1 MQTPQLGQLSG
12 ALGVALCMACSALA
26 ETPESDQPKET
37 ESAPPETTPSA
48 VAALDV
54 ESILSNPLDDEDY
67 QERSNCLPLR
77 AIDKVEVLDDTLVVF
92 QGRGK
97 KLWLNQLSNRCLGLR
112 EDMLVELR
120 AFGGSICRLDR
131 FVGRP
136 RFSPL
141 GAINAQCRLGS
152 FETIDE
158 LQVEALRTAIE
169 ERRRAEDMA
178 RKTER
183 EGRLAE

>member
-1 MQTPQLGQLSG
+1 MQTPHVRQLLS
-12 ALGVALCMACSALA
+12 ALGVAACIAFGVGAA
-26 ETPESDQPKET
+26 ESQPEET
-37 ESAPPETTPSA
+37 EAAPQTAPPTE
-48 VAALDV
+48 ALDV
-54 ESILSNPLDDEDY
+54 ESILSNPLEDEDY
-67 QERSNCLPLR
+67 QKRSNCLSLR
-77 AIDKVEVLDDTLVVF
+77 TIDKVEVLDDTLVVF

-97 KLWLNQLSNRCLGLR
+97 KLWLNQLSSRCLGLR

-141 GAINAQCRLGS
+141 GAIHANCRLGS

-158 LQVEALRTAIE
+158 LQVEALRLAIE

-183 EGRLAE
+183 DAGE

>member
-1 MQTPQLGQLSG
+1 MQTPHLGQLLS
-12 ALGVALCMACSALA
+12 AVGVAVCIAFGMEAA
-26 ETPESDQPKET
+26 ESEPEEAEGAPTET
-37 ESAPPETTPSA
+37 VPSA
-48 VAALDV
+48 AEALDV

-67 QERSNCLPLR
+67 QKRSNCLSLR

-97 KLWLNQLSNRCLGLR
+97 KLWLNQLSSRCLGLR

-120 AFGGSICRLDR
+120 AFGGSVCRLDR

-141 GAINAQCRLGS
+141 GAIHANCRLGS

-158 LQVEALRTAIE
+158 LQVEALRLAIE

-183 EGRLAE
+183 DAGE

>member
-1 MQTPQLGQLSG
+1 MHTPNLGQLLRV
-12 ALGVALCMACSALA
+12 LGVAVCIAFGVEAA
-26 ETPESDQPKET
+26 ESQPEEAEGVPTET
-37 ESAPPETTPSA
+37 APSA
-48 VAALDV
+48 TEPRDV

-67 QERSNCLPLR
+67 QKRSNCLPLR

-141 GAINAQCRLGS
+141 GAIHAQCRLGS

-158 LQVEALRTAIE
+158 LQVEALRLAIE

-183 EGRLAE
+183 DNRE